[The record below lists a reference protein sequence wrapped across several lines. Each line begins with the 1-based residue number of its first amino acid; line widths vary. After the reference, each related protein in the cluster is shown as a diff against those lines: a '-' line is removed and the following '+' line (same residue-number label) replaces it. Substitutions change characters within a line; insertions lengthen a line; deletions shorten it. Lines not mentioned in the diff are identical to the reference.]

1 MAGAM
6 RRLAALRQPPPDCR
20 THRHHLV
27 VVERNE
33 VGEVTQASEKSE
45 VILTVVDG
53 ETIIA
58 QGVRHAL
65 F

>member
-1 MAGAM
+1 
-6 RRLAALRQPPPDCR
+6 
-20 THRHHLV
+20 LV